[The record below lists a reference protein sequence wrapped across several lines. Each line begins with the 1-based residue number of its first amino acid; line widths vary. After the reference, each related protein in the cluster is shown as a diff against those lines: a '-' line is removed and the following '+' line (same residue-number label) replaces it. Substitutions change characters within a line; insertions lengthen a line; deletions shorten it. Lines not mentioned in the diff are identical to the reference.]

1 MTMENVADHLPF
13 CANPECVL
21 HVKERFKPG
30 ATAALLHR
38 DRRSPWSQATRVL
51 TDPDCRLMEVNGR
64 VGAWFTTVKSAR
76 CN

>member
-1 MTMENVADHLPF
+1 
-13 CANPECVL
+13 
-21 HVKERFKPG
+21 VKERFKPG